1 MNADRHAAF
10 ATQPGGQTPPMRQAG
25 AAFDPSSDPGV
36 DPAQLAR
43 MSRKGLEQLARC
55 NTWDSDRLTEAAVS
69 VRRAWMAAGAGA
81 VLAVLG
87 LTAAVLAYRTPPPPP
102 MAVVVDRSTGATQV
116 VSRVTEAE
124 VPALA
129 VLDQHNAALYVRARE
144 GYFPSLLQRDYDAV
158 ARMST
163 PDAFKG
169 YGDRF
174 VGDKAMH
181 KTLGMTQEHRITIV
195 SARPVRLPARADTGT
210 SSPALSA
217 GEMVI
222 TFDREIRSPN
232 QPTHGHA
239 GLAGSAGQG
248 SAATGAAGGS
258 TGAAGYGTTTLTRHV
273 ATLQYEY
280 RPSAMSREIDRL
292 ENPFGFVVT
301 AYRVDAELA
310 APMPSAQAQPPAVL
324 PAALPTAAP
333 AATAPITP
341 ITTSVP
347 AATGDRS

>member
-1 MNADRHAAF
+1 MNTDQHTALDASA
-10 ATQPGGQTPPMRQAG
+10 
-25 AAFDPSSDPGV
+25 DPGM

-43 MSRKGLEQLARC
+43 MSRKGLEQLAHC
-55 NTWDSDRLTEAAVS
+55 NTWDSDRLSEAALS
-69 VRRAWMAAGAGA
+69 VRRAWMAAGAGG

-87 LTAAVLAYRTPPPPP
+87 LTAAVLAHRTPPPPP

-195 SARPVRLPARADTGT
+195 SARPVRLPARGEAVS

-232 QPTHGHA
+232 QPTHGHTA
-239 GLAGSAGQG
+239 QG
-248 SAATGAAGGS
+248 SAAPGAPPGS
-258 TGAAGYGTTTLTRHV
+258 TGTPGYGTTTLTRHV

-280 RPSAMSREIDRL
+280 RPSAMTREIDRL

-310 APMPSAQAQPPAVL
+310 APMPSAQAQPPTVL
-324 PAALPTAAP
+324 PAALHTAAP

-341 ITTSVP
+341 IAPITTAVP
-347 AATGDRS
+347 AATGERS

>member
-1 MNADRHAAF
+1 
-10 ATQPGGQTPPMRQAG
+10 
-25 AAFDPSSDPGV
+25 
-36 DPAQLAR
+36 
-43 MSRKGLEQLARC
+43 
-55 NTWDSDRLTEAAVS
+55 
-69 VRRAWMAAGAGA
+69 MAAGAGA

-163 PDAFKG
+163 PEAFKG

-195 SARPVRLPARADTGT
+195 SARPVRLPARAEAGAP
-210 SSPALSA
+210 SAALSA

-232 QPTHGHA
+232 QP
-239 GLAGSAGQG
+239 SAGQG
-248 SAATGAAGGS
+248 SAAAGAAGGS
-258 TGAAGYGTTTLTRHV
+258 TGAAAYGTTTLTRHV

-324 PAALPTAAP
+324 PAALPIAAP
-333 AATAPITP
+333 AMPAPMTSTTTP
-341 ITTSVP
+341 ITTSAP
-347 AATGDRS
+347 AATGERS

>member
-1 MNADRHAAF
+1 M
-10 ATQPGGQTPPMRQAG
+10 
-25 AAFDPSSDPGV
+25 

-55 NTWDSDRLTEAAVS
+55 NTWDSDRLAQADLS

-195 SARPVRLPARADTGT
+195 SARPVRLPARGETVT

-239 GLAGSAGQG
+239 GHAGSAGQG

>member
-10 ATQPGGQTPPMRQAG
+10 ATQPRGQTPPMRHPETG
-25 AAFDPSSDPGV
+25 FDPNSDPGLQ
-36 DPAQLAR
+36 PTELAR

-195 SARPVRLPARADTGT
+195 SARPVRLPARAEAGT
-210 SSPALSA
+210 PGAALSA

-232 QPTHGHA
+232 QPTHGHSGHA
-239 GLAGSAGQG
+239 SQG
-248 SAATGAAGGS
+248 SAATGAAGGA
-258 TGAAGYGTTTLTRHV
+258 TGAAAYGTTTLTRHV

-324 PAALPTAAP
+324 PAALPTVAPDTTPPMTPATTSLP
-333 AATAPITP
+333 AA
-341 ITTSVP
+341 S
-347 AATGDRS
+347 GERS